1 MTGDRII
8 QVMILELIKVV
19 GLYKSYGNKTKTVE
33 VLKGIDLSVS
43 KGEMMAVV
51 GASGVGKSTLLHIM
65 GALDRPTK
73 GDVFYKGEKNFGQT
87 DKRLAIFRN
96 KNIGFVFQF
105 HHLLPE
111 FTALENVMMPV
122 LIGGGDR
129 NSARKMAEG
138 LLADVGLK
146 ERWSHKPGE
155 LSGGEQQRVAIARA
169 LIQSPDVLLAD
180 EPTGNLDT
188 HTGDDVFNLLL
199 KLNNEKGITM
209 VIVTHNERLVSKMK
223 RNIRM
228 LDGKIYENTAQSEVG
243 LSAV

>member
-1 MTGDRII
+1 
-8 QVMILELIKVV
+8 MILELIKVA
-19 GLYKSYGNKTKTVE
+19 GLHKSYGNKAKTVE

-43 KGEMMAVV
+43 KGEMAAVIGV
-51 GASGVGKSTLLHIM
+51 SGVGKSTLLHII

-73 GDVFYKGEKNFGQT
+73 GDVFCKGERIFAQT

-96 KNIGFVFQF
+96 KNIGFIFQF
-105 HHLLPE
+105 HHLLSE

-129 NSARKMAEG
+129 KSAREMAED
-138 LLADVGLK
+138 LLSDVGLK
-146 ERWSHKPGE
+146 ERLSHKPGE

-169 LIQSPDVLLAD
+169 LIQSPELLLAD

-188 HTGDDVFNLLL
+188 YTGDGVFNLLL
-199 KLNNEKGITM
+199 RLNNEKGITM

-223 RNIRM
+223 RIIRM
-228 LDGKIYENTAQSEVG
+228 LDGKIYENTMTTDEG
-243 LSAV
+243 LRGA